1 MDDQLVEL
9 KSKNERRQDIIN
21 KIIHLQAEKGALT
34 IEYREKTKAIDNEL
48 DELDHKLMT
57 GKY

>member
-1 MDDQLVEL
+1 MEESLCEL

-21 KIIHLQAEKGALT
+21 EIIRLQSEKGAL
-34 IEYREKTKAIDNEL
+34 IIAYREKTKAIDNQL